1 MNMDPNARYTPTH
14 EWVRQEDDVFVY
26 GMTDHAQES
35 MSDIVFIELPE
46 VGSKFKKGDSIGT
59 VESVKAASD
68 LYSPLDGEVIAVNEA
83 LVDAPEVINSDPYG
97 AGWIAKFNIAG
108 AVGWDDLLSADKY
121 AELIGE

>member
-1 MNMDPNARYTPTH
+1 MNIDPNARYTATH
-14 EWVRQEDDVFVY
+14 EWVRQEGDVFVY

-68 LYSPLDGEVIAVNEA
+68 LYSPLDGEVVAVNEA
-83 LVDAPEVINSDPYG
+83 LVDSPEVINSDPYG
-97 AGWIAKFNIAG
+97 AGWIAKFNAAG
-108 AVGWDDLLSADKY
+108 AVGWDDLLSPDKY
-121 AELIGE
+121 VELIGE